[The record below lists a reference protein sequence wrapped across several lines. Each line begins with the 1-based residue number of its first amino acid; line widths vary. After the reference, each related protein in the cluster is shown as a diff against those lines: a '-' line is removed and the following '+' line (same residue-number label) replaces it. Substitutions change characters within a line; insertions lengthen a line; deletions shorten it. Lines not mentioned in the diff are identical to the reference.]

1 MESVENVNNSRFSWD
16 APEKWALWQFET
28 DPLPPISERGERI
41 VEIQRME
48 STSFSNES
56 PMRASREGETMEMVK
71 PDQVDLILEMRAR
84 PMKIKKIARILGL
97 ARNTVKRVL
106 LAGRAAAVRQTP
118 PRIGVVA
125 PFESY
130 LMERAAQVEYNAWR
144 LYMELKGMGYTGG
157 YGRVKAYVR
166 PIREKAARRL
176 EATMRFETGPGQQAQ
191 VDFGQAWALLGGV
204 RTRVHFFVM
213 TLGYSRGQ
221 YAEGFLGERL
231 EHIVT
236 GHNHAFERF
245 GGFTDE
251 ILYDNPKTI
260 VLDKDEEGK
269 TIVWNPKFL
278 SMTNHYGFRPR
289 LCRYYRAQ
297 TKGKVESGVKYIKR
311 SFLPGRGF
319 ASLEDLNAQLQ
330 EWIQTVADVRIHG
343 TTHERPVDRM
353 KAEAPALHP
362 VGIRPPFTL
371 PNREVRIVPK
381 DALVSFETNRYSVPW
396 EHVGRQVEVQVS
408 ANGKVQIFAG
418 GNLLAEHERLDGKY
432 RTQTIAGH
440 YKGILR
446 RDRPAERVRAQ
457 DGSMWR
463 QAEIAVTVRPMDVYE
478 ELAVTP
484 LVGSGV

>member
-1 MESVENVNNSRFSWD
+1 
-16 APEKWALWQFET
+16 
-28 DPLPPISERGERI
+28 
-41 VEIQRME
+41 
-48 STSFSNES
+48 
-56 PMRASREGETMEMVK
+56 
-71 PDQVDLILEMRAR
+71 MRAR
-84 PMKIKKIARILGL
+84 PLKIKKIARLLGL

-106 LAGRAAAVRQTP
+106 RSGRAAAVRQPQTT
-118 PRIGVVA
+118 RVGLVA
-125 PFESY
+125 PFGSY

-144 LYMELKGMGYTGG
+144 LFMELQGMGYTGG

-166 PIREKAARRL
+166 PIRQKAQARL
-176 EATMRFETGPGQQAQ
+176 EATMRFETGPGQQSQ
-191 VDFGQAWALLGGV
+191 VDFGQAWVLLGGV

-213 TLGYSRGQ
+213 TLGYSRAQ
-221 YAEGFLGERL
+221 YAEGFSGERL

-236 GHNHAFERF
+236 GHNHAFARF

-297 TKGKVESGVKYIKR
+297 TKGKVESGVKYIKK
-311 SFLPGRGF
+311 SFLPGRVF
-319 ASLEDLNAQLQ
+319 TSLEDLNAQLL
-330 EWIQTVADVRIHG
+330 EWIQTVADARIHG

-362 VGIRPPFTL
+362 MGTRSPFSL
-371 PNREVRIVPK
+371 PSREVRIVPK

-396 EHVGRQVEVQVS
+396 ERVGRQVEVQVGGH
-408 ANGKVQIFAG
+408 GKVQIFDA
-418 GNLLAEHERLDGKY
+418 GNLIAEHDRLDGKY
-432 RTQTIAGH
+432 RTQVTPGH

-446 RDRPAERVRAQ
+446 RDRPAAVRVQ
-457 DGSMWR
+457 DGSLWR
-463 QAEIAVTVRPMDVYE
+463 QAEIAVAVRPMDVYE